1 MSSEQEAK
9 RLRDLKVTAVALGVA
24 LLLGFLVV
32 ALRYFPS
39 YVWRTNK
46 AWTVT
51 GQTLAALLWSL
62 AWTAA
67 GFVLG
72 FLFGIPK
79 VIQGNNAAAT
89 AQQAAS
95 TNLSPQSD
103 EPYQMRVNTNLE
115 EISDWLTKL
124 IVGATLTQLVKI
136 PGYVTTA
143 AHFMAQGTGESGA
156 PFAAAILIYF
166 TSVGFLTGYILT
178 RMFLSG
184 AFALADRLPEGF
196 EAVVQSASL
205 PGSDGGGN
213 DPRVTK
219 ATAQLATVPI
229 SDSLTTQEAN
239 ILARSALVAKDP
251 ARALRAAS
259 VAVNHDPSDAQAQ
272 LNYAVALSMMNAAS
286 RLVLERL
293 DNAHGLISPDVDPNV
308 REDMFNT
315 LIYTALYQDPP
326 EGFETAIRY
335 GEEFTSKNQPSKA
348 SIWINLACAYG
359 QKYAWLKAQ
368 ATADAQ
374 IATDVANKAVFSI
387 QQALS
392 KNPSSKLRFQ
402 QLSDSTSSDNDLS
415 ILARDNDQV
424 RQLLGLPNKGGAGS
438 PQGERT

>member
-1 MSSEQEAK
+1 MSTEQEAK

-24 LLLGFLVV
+24 LLAGLLIV
-32 ALRYFPS
+32 ALRYWPA
-39 YVWRTNK
+39 YVWKTHN

-51 GQTLAALLWSL
+51 GQTLVALLWSL

-79 VIQGNNAAAT
+79 VIQGNNTAAT
-89 AQQAAS
+89 AQQTGS
-95 TNLSPQSD
+95 NQLD

-136 PGYVTTA
+136 PGYVSRA
-143 AHFMAQGTGESGA
+143 AQFMAQGVGESGA

-166 TSVGFLTGYILT
+166 TSIGFLTGYILT

-184 AFALADRLPEGF
+184 AFALADRLPEGS
-196 EAVVQSASL
+196 EALVQSASL
-205 PGSDGGGN
+205 PGSDGGPN
-213 DPRVTK
+213 DPAVTK

-229 SDSLTTQEAN
+229 SDALTAREAN
-239 ILARSALVAKDP
+239 VLARSALVAKDP

-259 VAVNHDPSDAQAQ
+259 VAVNHDSSDAQAQ

-286 RLVLERL
+286 HLVLERL
-293 DNAHGLISPDVDPNV
+293 DSAHDLIPPDVDSRA

-326 EGFETAIRY
+326 DGFETAIRY
-335 GEEFTSKNQPSKA
+335 GEQFTSKNQPSKA

-368 ATADAQ
+368 ATVDVQ
-374 IATDVANKAVFSI
+374 IAADVANKAIFSI

-392 KNPSSKLRFQ
+392 KSPSSKMRFQ
-402 QLSDSTSSDNDLS
+402 QLTDPTNNDNDLS
-415 ILARDNDQV
+415 ALARDNTQV
-424 RQLLGLPNKGGAGS
+424 RQLLDLPIAGDAGPMQS
-438 PQGERT
+438 GRT